1 MVEAD
6 DALDNVRNNFVAELS
21 EAALRVA
28 ARHHVHGPSV
38 DQELDLWHALDRAVH
53 EREKEGR
60 WSGAGKEDVVAE
72 LTDAAYQV
80 ALDHG
85 FPGSFLDLELNLGR
99 AFCRVLRANRLAA
112 ALLGIR
118 PEQHRVAALA

>member
-6 DALDNVRNNFVAELS
+6 DALETVRNNFVAELS
-21 EAALRVA
+21 EAAFKVA
-28 ARHHVHGPSV
+28 ARHHVHGASV
-38 DQELDLWHALDRAVH
+38 DQELELWHALEHAVR
-53 EREKEGR
+53 EQEKEGR
-60 WSGAGKEDVVAE
+60 WAEAGKEDVVAD

-99 AFCRVLRANRLAA
+99 VFCRLLRKNRLAA
-112 ALLGIR
+112 SLLGIL
-118 PEQHRVAALA
+118 PEQNRVAALA

>member
-6 DALDNVRNNFVAELS
+6 DALESARNNFVAELS
-21 EAALRVA
+21 EAAFQVA
-28 ARHHVHGPSV
+28 AWHHVQGASV
-38 DQELDLWHALDRAVH
+38 DQELDLWHALDRVVR
-53 EREKEGR
+53 EQEKEAR
-60 WSGAGKEDVVAE
+60 WAARGKEDVVAE

-99 AFCRVLRANRLAA
+99 VFCRVLRENRLAA
-112 ALLGIR
+112 AALGVLAAQDR
-118 PEQHRVAALA
+118 RAALV